1 MSKEIKKG
9 TNDYTLATS
18 TDLPTLS
25 NQIEIDEKKPIGA
38 LNIIQPSP
46 YSEKLKY
53 NSFLHIYYLYI
64 GKTLCFY
71 PPYKKIPPNMP
82 IPNPPFSIG
91 PQCNHIH

>member
-9 TNDYTLATS
+9 SNDYTLATS
-18 TDLPTLS
+18 ANVPTLS

-53 NSFLHIYYLYI
+53 NSYLHLSLLYQ
-64 GKTLCFY
+64 KTSL
-71 PPYKKIPPNMP
+71 
-82 IPNPPFSIG
+82 
-91 PQCNHIH
+91 Q

>member
-18 TDLPTLS
+18 ANLPTLS

-46 YSEKLKY
+46 
-53 NSFLHIYYLYI
+53 
-64 GKTLCFY
+64 
-71 PPYKKIPPNMP
+71 
-82 IPNPPFSIG
+82 
-91 PQCNHIH
+91 